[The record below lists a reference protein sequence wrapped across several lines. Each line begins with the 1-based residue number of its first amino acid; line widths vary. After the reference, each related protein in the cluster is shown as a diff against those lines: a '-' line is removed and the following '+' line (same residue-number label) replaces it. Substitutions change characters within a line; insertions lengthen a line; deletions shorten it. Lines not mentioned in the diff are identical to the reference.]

1 MKNKITAAFL
11 LLFGITSFA
20 QIDMSD
26 STAQAISYWDKNDK
40 YEYTVVNEKIKLVDA
55 DTILKEATT
64 MDVEIKV
71 LKSTPTSYTV
81 QWLFK
86 DIQNNSLNADM
97 RKFASATK
105 SLKMIY
111 MTDELGAVQ
120 EIINW
125 KDIQKHMK
133 SAHAKLKKSVKMT
146 PEMDRMLR
154 QLEATYADQEM
165 IETFY
170 VKEINQFHTFH
181 GAKYTLGE
189 VLEVEGQLPNLYG
202 GAPLDMEVSVSLIEI
217 DLEDDN
223 YVLQTTQVVNIEQLK
238 DAIFTYLNQVAK
250 EKNSP
255 APKRE
260 DLNKLKNEA
269 SIISRIH
276 DTGWVIASK
285 RETIVIS
292 DNFTNIETCTIEMK

>member
-1 MKNKITAAFL
+1 M
-11 LLFGITSFA
+11 TSFG
-20 QIDMSD
+20 QIDMTD
-26 STAQAISYWDKNDK
+26 STAQAISYWDKGEK
-40 YEYTVVNEKIKLVDA
+40 YNYTVVNERIKLKDA
-55 DTILKEATT
+55 DTTLKEATT
-64 MDVEIKV
+64 MDVEVKV
-71 LKSTPTSYTV
+71 LKATPTSYTV

-86 DIQNNSLNADM
+86 DIRSNSADPDM

-105 SLKMIY
+105 SMKVIFI
-111 MTDELGAVQ
+111 TDELGAVEQ
-120 EIINW
+120 IVNW
-125 KDIQKHMK
+125 KDIQKHMMK
-133 SAHAKLKKSVKMT
+133 AHSNLKKTVKLT
-146 PEMDRMLR
+146 SEMDRMLR
-154 QLEATYADQEM
+154 QLEATYATEEM

-189 VLEVEGQLPNLYG
+189 VLEVQGQLPNLYG
-202 GAPLDMEVSVSLIEI
+202 GAPLDMEVSVSLREI
-217 DLEDDN
+217 DVEDDTC
-223 YVLQTTQVVNIEQLK
+223 VLVTTQIVNVEQLK
-238 DAIFTYLNQVAK
+238 DAIFAYLSKVAK

-269 SIISRIH
+269 SITSRIH